1 MAKRNRRTS
10 TSRTKKA
17 PSSARKGR
25 SWTEASFEELE
36 EYRVEHKISKKRMAE
51 LLEVTNS
58 TYHNWA
64 RGVAVA
70 TPKTQA
76 RIRRIIESGPPPT
89 NGSNGDSDA
98 TASPEVM
105 EATGR
110 IVESYLGSKPQGM
123 TVDKLVALVREVRR
137 ALTQ

>member
-1 MAKRNRRTS
+1 MAKRKRRTNKTSSRKS
-10 TSRTKKA
+10 TAT
-17 PSSARKGR
+17 SARKGR
-25 SWTEASFEELE
+25 AWTEASFEDLE
-36 EYRVEHKISKKRMAE
+36 RYRTEHKISKKRMAE

-76 RIRRIIESGPPPT
+76 RIRRIIDGGPPMDGGT
-89 NGSNGDSDA
+89 NGELL
-98 TASPEVM
+98 TAPEVM

-110 IVESYLGSKPQGM
+110 IVESYLASKPGNM
-123 TVDKLVALVREVRR
+123 TVDKLVSLVREVRK
-137 ALTQ
+137 ALVT